1 MPTAVSLASVSPI
14 SSWVGVEI
22 GYIAAQYTALGIK
35 TDPFVACIQVQARPP
50 RTLHSGQILH
60 HSS

>member
-35 TDPFVACIQVQARPP
+35 TDPFVACIQVARPP
-50 RTLHSGQILH
+50 RTLHSGQTLQ